1 MALTSPTAHNL
12 IREESNMNKNLIKL
26 AMRLAAIASLSSAL
40 GLAESWSG
48 TLVDSKC
55 WNTEENNTKGV
66 SVYVDRDRNMEVRLC
81 SPKANTKSFAL
92 VLPDGYTLKL
102 DPSGNAKAAGI
113 IQSTGRKSPVMVAVT
128 GETSN
133 NAIKVDSI
141 VNSEPRP

>member
-1 MALTSPTAHNL
+1 
-12 IREESNMNKNLIKL
+12 MNKNLIKL

-102 DPSGNAKAAGI
+102 DASGNAKAAGI